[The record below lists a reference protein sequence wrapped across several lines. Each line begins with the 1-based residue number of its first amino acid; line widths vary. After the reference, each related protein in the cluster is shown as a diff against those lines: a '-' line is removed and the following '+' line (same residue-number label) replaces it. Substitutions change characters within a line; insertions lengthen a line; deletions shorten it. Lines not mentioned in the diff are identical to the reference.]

1 MPRKCEYLVKR
12 RPIGDKLDSDE
23 LLARRNK
30 FFAAQVQP
38 CSERGLAVVAQ
49 ALRIGYG
56 DEEQIQRRSLR
67 VAAIDEV
74 PLHKG
79 LVNPTELLGHVA
91 EPLRP

>member
-1 MPRKCEYLVKR
+1 MSRKCKYLIQR
-12 RPIGDKLDSDE
+12 RLIGDKLDRDE

-30 FFAAQVQP
+30 FLGTQVQP
-38 CSERGLAVVAQ
+38 GGERGLAVVAQ

-67 VAAIDEV
+67 AAPIDEM

-79 LVNPTELLGHVA
+79 LVNPTELLGNLA
-91 EPLRP
+91 EPLGP